1 MPDLVGVRALAKAVN
16 KGQGTISKH
25 AAAGKIPIAKRDDK
39 GNPLFDVDEVRRVY
53 ESNIN
58 PLMRRT
64 GDEVA
69 PPDGDHVDAELHDGG
84 EGESERR
91 SGASPRAS
99 SGLLR
104 QQTLE
109 RQLRNRRLLRQIA
122 EDEGLTV
129 LRRDVELEQTT
140 IARRTRDAVTNGM
153 ADKAGAAYA
162 FAGAPRTEA
171 EWRVWL
177 AERARE
183 VFNTFEATLALE
195 NDDEFDDESAVD
207 AGKPV
212 AEGSP

>member
-1 MPDLVGVRALAKAVN
+1 MALVGVRDLAKALG
-16 KGQGTISKH
+16 KSQGTISKH
-25 AAAGKIPIAKRDDK
+25 AAAGKIPVAERDEK
-39 GNPLFDVDEVRRVY
+39 GNPRFDVDEVRRAY
-53 ESNIN
+53 ENNVN
-58 PLMRRT
+58 PLMRRHGAAVEPPT
-64 GDEVA
+64 DDDRDEESGD
-69 PPDGDHVDAELHDGG
+69 GDGG
-84 EGESERR
+84 ERR
-91 SGASPRAS
+91 SAPSPRAS

-162 FAGAPRTEA
+162 FAGTPRTEA
-171 EWRVWL
+171 DWRVWL
-177 AERARE
+177 VERSRE

-195 NDDEFDDESAVD
+195 NDDEFGDESAI
-207 AGKPV
+207 GELPGESFT
-212 AEGSP
+212 EGGP